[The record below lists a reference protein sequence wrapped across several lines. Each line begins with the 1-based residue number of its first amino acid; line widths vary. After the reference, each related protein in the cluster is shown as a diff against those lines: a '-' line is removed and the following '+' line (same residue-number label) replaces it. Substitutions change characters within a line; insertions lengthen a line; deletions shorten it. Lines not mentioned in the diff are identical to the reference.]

1 MAETL
6 LPDDSQTVQR
16 LDSVACLLEW
26 IRSMPV
32 PTRKRFF
39 GALMECSDAIQ
50 QVVIGLLVVIKNPKT
65 TAVERQ
71 RALMTIADALFP
83 HADENGEYGLDLVTS
98 EAGAAAQSP
107 SLTREV
113 QKMDTREATFAQRL
127 RELMEAK
134 RISQLDLAQ
143 RVGCSQP
150 AISQMLNRNC
160 RPQKKTILRLAEALN
175 VQPCDLWP
183 DIDVAEM
190 LDAVASFQ
198 QDDYVM
204 TEAEASALGDTSR
217 PNRAKIQAKSL
228 PTRRRQ

>member
-1 MAETL
+1 MADTL
-6 LPDDSQTVQR
+6 LPDDPQTAQR

-26 IRSMPV
+26 MRSMPA

-39 GALMECSDAIQ
+39 SALAECSDAIQ
-50 QVVIGLLVVIKNPKT
+50 QVVVRLIVVVKNPKT
-65 TAVERQ
+65 SPVERQ

-83 HADENGEYGLDLVTS
+83 NADENGEYGLDLVTS
-98 EAGAAAQSP
+98 EAGAAAENP
-107 SLTREV
+107 SLAREV
-113 QKMDTREATFAQRL
+113 QKMDTQEATFAQRL
-127 RELMEAK
+127 REVMEAK
-134 RISQLDLAQ
+134 RISQLELAD

-160 RPQKKTILRLAEALN
+160 RPQKKTILKLAEALN
-175 VQPCDLWP
+175 VQACDLWP

-204 TEAEASALGDTSR
+204 TDAEARALSDTSR
-217 PNRAKIQAKSL
+217 PNRPKIQAKSL
-228 PTRRRQ
+228 PTRRR